1 MDQDHSERGLDYL
14 ALLAMDLLR
23 NHCYEA
29 VIEVCANL
37 PASSDM
43 RIPMALGML
52 SDRCKGR
59 SNENDPAVVSGNF
72 SRKWPDLTKPE
83 PTELLTL
90 ILAAVMESP
99 STGETLTPK
108 PTSPENPAVR
118 TKFSHLPPPPSL
130 QTPANHDGDVLD
142 QEPPKFRGSASS
154 SASSRSRRGLILASV
169 VALITL
175 SALGGLVAISAFS
188 EESRSVTSQPA
199 QSSVS
204 TSPQATLGTQAS
216 TNVVASTTLAR
227 VPQTAPATTRA
238 TTPNPTTTVRP
249 TSVVPVSTTTTTTTY
264 TFLDQLWDD
273 CYSGDFQAC
282 DDLYRATPVGSA
294 YNEFAD
300 SCGNRNTPSG
310 WCVDIYGPST
320 GGPGSDPYLN
330 ELWNACYLGDFQAC
344 DDLFF
349 ASPSGSAYQDF
360 GDSCGNRNTP
370 SGWCVDI
377 YD

>member
-1 MDQDHSERGLDYL
+1 MDQDHSQRDLDYL

-23 NHCYEA
+23 NRCYEG
-29 VIEVCANL
+29 VVDVCAHL
-37 PASSDM
+37 PASSDL
-43 RIPMALGML
+43 RISMALGML

-59 SNENDPAVVSGNF
+59 SNENDPAVVSENF
-72 SRKWPDLTKPE
+72 SRKWPELAKPE
-83 PTELLTL
+83 PTELLAL
-90 ILAAVMESP
+90 ILAAVMKSP
-99 STGETLTPK
+99 STGERISPK
-108 PTSPENPAVR
+108 PTSPENPAIP
-118 TKFSHLPPPPSL
+118 KEFSLLPPPPSL
-130 QTPANHDGDVLD
+130 QTAANNDGDELD
-142 QEPPKFRGSASS
+142 QDPLKFRESASS
-154 SASSRSRRGLILASV
+154 QASSWSRRRLILASV
-169 VALITL
+169 VALSAIGGLLAL
-175 SALGGLVAISAFS
+175 SASS

-199 QSSVS
+199 QASVS

-216 TNVVASTTLAR
+216 TIVVASTIMVR

-238 TTPNPTTTVRP
+238 PTTNPTTTVRP
-249 TSVVPVSTTTTTTTY
+249 TSVVPVSTTTTTATY

-273 CYSGDFQAC
+273 CYVGDFQAC
-282 DDLYRATPVGSA
+282 DDLYRESPVGSA

-310 WCVDIYGPST
+310 WCVEIYGTST

-330 ELWNACYLGDFQAC
+330 ELWKACDLGDFQAC
-344 DDLFF
+344 DDLFV